1 MKLPS
6 TIFIASTAAALKNPQ
21 RAAPMKALQ
30 LRGGGMVKRSTAV
43 EVTRVVFSIYMGRL
57 QRDNQWYKDLETEV
71 VEKIIAEEFEEIANR
86 RSSE

>member
-43 EVTRVVFSIYMGRL
+43 EVTREPHCVL
-57 QRDNQWYKDLETEV
+57 AP
-71 VEKIIAEEFEEIANR
+71 IATCAL
-86 RSSE
+86 SCGT